1 MKSSKKILTY
11 GVILFTACL
20 SALSYVL
27 FVFPNHF
34 APAGINGLCT
44 MLQYAFGI
52 RVSIMNLLVNIPLAL
67 LVYKL
72 VSRPVAIRSIIYSV
86 AFSLAL
92 AIWERVPL
100 EQFAYAT
107 ENGTSTI
114 LGPLVAG
121 IINGFCYSV
130 VLRSG
135 SNTGGLDY
143 VAALIHTKLPE
154 FHFLTLIFLM
164 NCMVAGISYFVYG
177 YQIEPVILCI
187 LYCFLSSNVSD
198 RILRSGKAAIKF
210 EIVTQQ
216 PDEISQELIHRLGHS
231 ATRVEGKGMYSGAAT
246 SILLCVINKG
256 QLVEFENIIHRYPG
270 TFAYLS
276 QVKEVVGNYKHIN
289 KNGQQENSLLDD
301 GSDGTL

>member
-1 MKSSKKILTY
+1 MKAGKKVLTYVAIILTA
-11 GVILFTACL
+11 GL
-20 SALSYVL
+20 SALSYEL
-27 FVFPNHF
+27 FVFPNEF

-44 MLQYAFGI
+44 MVQYALGI
-52 RVSIMNLLVNIPLAL
+52 RVSVLNLLVNIPLAL
-67 LVYKL
+67 LVFKL
-72 VSRPVAIRSIIYSV
+72 VSRPLAIRSLAYTL

-92 AIWERVPL
+92 AILERVPL

-114 LGPLVAG
+114 LGPVVAG

-130 VLRSG
+130 VMRGG
-135 SNTGGLDY
+135 SYTGGLDY
-143 VAALIHTKLPE
+143 VAALIHVKAPE
-154 FHFLTLIFLM
+154 FNFLTLTFAL
-164 NCMVAGISYFVYG
+164 NCVVAGIAYFVYG
-177 YQIEPVILCI
+177 YEIEPVILCI

-231 ATRVEGKGMYSGAAT
+231 ATRIQGKGMYSGADT
-246 SILLCVINKG
+246 SILLCVINKR
-256 QLVEFENIIHRYPG
+256 QILEFEGIIRRYPG

-276 QVKEVVGNYKHIN
+276 PVKEVVGNFKHIN
-289 KNGQQENSLLDD
+289 KNGQQENRLLDD

>member
-1 MKSSKKILTY
+1 MI
-11 GVILFTACL
+11 FTL
-20 SALSYVL
+20 
-27 FVFPNHF
+27 
-34 APAGINGLCT
+34 
-44 MLQYAFGI
+44 
-52 RVSIMNLLVNIPLAL
+52 
-67 LVYKL
+67 
-72 VSRPVAIRSIIYSV
+72 

-92 AIWERVPL
+92 AVLERIPL

-121 IINGFCYSV
+121 VINGFCYSV
-130 VLRSG
+130 VIRGG
-135 SNTGGLDY
+135 SYTGGLDY
-143 VAALIHTKLPE
+143 VAALVQTKLPE
-154 FHFLTLIFLM
+154 FNFLTLTFLM
-164 NCMVAGISYFVYG
+164 NCVVAGISYFVYG
-177 YQIEPVILCI
+177 YEIEPVILCI

-210 EIVTQQ
+210 EIVTHQ

-231 ATRVEGKGMYSGAAT
+231 ATRVEGRGMYSGAAT

-276 QVKEVVGNYKHIN
+276 QVKEVVGNFKHIN
-289 KNGQQENSLLDD
+289 KNGQQENRLLDD

>member
-1 MKSSKKILTY
+1 MRPGKKILTY
-11 GVILFTACL
+11 VVIFLTAWL
-20 SALSYVL
+20 SALSYIL
-27 FVFPNHF
+27 FVFPNNF

-44 MLQYAFGI
+44 MIQYALGI
-52 RVSIMNLLVNIPLAL
+52 RVSIMNLLVNLPLAL
-67 LVYKL
+67 LVYKI
-72 VSRPVAIRSIIYSV
+72 VSRPVAIRSMIYS
-86 AFSLAL
+86 ASFSLAL
-92 AIWERVPL
+92 AVLEHVPL

-143 VAALIHTKLPE
+143 VAALIHSKLPE
-154 FHFLTLIFLM
+154 FHFLTLTFLM
-164 NCMVAGISYFVYG
+164 NCVVAGISYFVYG

-210 EIVTQQ
+210 E
-216 PDEISQELIHRLGHS
+216 
-231 ATRVEGKGMYSGAAT
+231 MYSGAAT

-276 QVKEVVGNYKHIN
+276 QVKEVVGNFKHIN
-289 KNGQQENSLLDD
+289 KNGQQENRLLDD

>member
-1 MKSSKKILTY
+1 MMSGKKILTY
-11 GVILFTACL
+11 GVILLTACL

-27 FVFPNHF
+27 FVFPNRF

-44 MLQYAFGI
+44 MLQYGLGI
-52 RVSIMNLLVNIPLAL
+52 PVSMMNLLINIPLAL
-67 LVYKL
+67 LVFKL
-72 VSRPVAIRSIIYSV
+72 VSRPLAIRSLTFTL

-92 AIWERVPL
+92 AILGQAPL
-100 EQFAYAT
+100 ERFAYAT

-121 IINGFCYSV
+121 VINGFCYSV
-130 VLRSG
+130 VIRGG
-135 SNTGGLDY
+135 SYTGGLDY
-143 VAALIHTKLPE
+143 VAALIRTKLPE
-154 FHFLTLIFLM
+154 FNFLTLTFLM
-164 NCMVAGISYFVYG
+164 NCVVAGISYFVYG

-187 LYCFLSSNVSD
+187 LYCFLSSTVSD
-198 RILRSGKAAIKF
+198 RILRNGKAAIKF

-231 ATRVEGKGMYSGAAT
+231 ATLIEGRGMYSGAAT

-256 QLVEFENIIHRYPG
+256 QLVEFEHIIHRYPG

-276 QVKEVVGNYKHIN
+276 QVKEVVGNFKHIN
-289 KNGQQENSLLDD
+289 KNGQQENRLLDD

>member
-1 MKSSKKILTY
+1 MKSGKKVLTY
-11 GVILFTACL
+11 GVILLTACL

-27 FVFPNHF
+27 FVFPNRF

-44 MLQYAFGI
+44 MLQYTLGI
-52 RVSIMNLLVNIPLAL
+52 PVSMMNLLVNIPLAL
-67 LVYKL
+67 LVFKI
-72 VSRPVAIRSIIYSV
+72 VSRPLAIRSMIFTL

-92 AIWERVPL
+92 AVLERIPL

-121 IINGFCYSV
+121 VINGFCYSV
-130 VLRSG
+130 VIRGG
-135 SNTGGLDY
+135 SYTGGLDY
-143 VAALIHTKLPE
+143 VAALVQTKLPE
-154 FHFLTLIFLM
+154 FNFLTLTFLM
-164 NCMVAGISYFVYG
+164 NCVVAGISYFVYG
-177 YQIEPVILCI
+177 YEIEPVILCI

-231 ATRVEGKGMYSGAAT
+231 ATRVEGRGMYSGAAT

-276 QVKEVVGNYKHIN
+276 QVKEVVGNFKHIN
-289 KNGQQENSLLDD
+289 NNGQQENRLLDD